1 MSSFEFVIY
10 FSGRDDPRDGC
21 IVIGEDTK
29 PVFFEFETA
38 VVPPS
43 STRTTVRVYVALAVS
58 STHCLSQ
65 RQHVPA
71 PSPTDPGLPSPRF
84 PATGIPSLCS
94 TGTPTASA
102 SVLPPSATG
111 NSRWNN
117 SSSLVLAPSNS
128 HCRAQTPDMPLTQL
142 FFFLFTLPAP
152 AASGQPMAGSTSGSV
167 LIAMQ
172 GLTRYAS
179 LFHCPTWEFIPDC
192 SPWCLVVCRP
202 QHLTDCGVQPV
213 CPGDAHRP
221 VPWHLGVQLH

>member
-43 STRTTVRVYVALAVS
+43 STRTTVRVSVALAVS

-65 RQHVPA
+65 RQHVPV

-142 FFFLFTLPAP
+142 FFFCLPYQRP
-152 AASGQPMAGSTSGSV
+152 PLPGSRWPVLRVAAFLSRCKVLRGMRRFFIALLGSSSR
-167 LIAMQ
+167 I
-172 GLTRYAS
+172 
-179 LFHCPTWEFIPDC
+179 
-192 SPWCLVVCRP
+192 
-202 QHLTDCGVQPV
+202 
-213 CPGDAHRP
+213 AHR
-221 VPWHLGVQLH
+221 GV